1 MRKSGL
7 PREFKLF
14 LEAAKGLEFTETP
27 KYDYFRQLLYD
38 LYQRVPGGGG
48 DMDYIYDWTPQPAPA
63 VLAQVAAPASAQLA
77 EEIGEEDALYERG
90 G

>member
-1 MRKSGL
+1 LNLGKLPWQGLKARDKMEKYTRIMEKKVATSTEQLCKGL

-38 LYQRVPGGGG
+38 LYQRVPGGG
-48 DMDYIYDWTPQPAPA
+48 
-63 VLAQVAAPASAQLA
+63 
-77 EEIGEEDALYERG
+77 
-90 G
+90 